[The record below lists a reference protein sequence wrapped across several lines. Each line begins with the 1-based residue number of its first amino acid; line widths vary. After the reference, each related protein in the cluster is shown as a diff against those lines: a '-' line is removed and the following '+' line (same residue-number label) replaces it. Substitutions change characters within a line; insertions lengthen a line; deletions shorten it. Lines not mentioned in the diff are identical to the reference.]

1 MTYHP
6 VDARTNSSPSCS
18 SARAGK
24 GWLDEQ
30 GKTEDATKRR
40 VLPVIEH
47 RRGEGG

>member
-18 SARAGK
+18 SARAEK

-40 VLPVIEH
+40 VLA
-47 RRGEGG
+47 GN